1 MQPIVGMVTLLICA
15 QIILCGMFWS
25 LFDISRKK
33 VALKI
38 HPNKAI
44 FLFSAFQV
52 VGYVVWMFVREYTPP
67 TIDYLAPVLVSL
79 ALYTAANFLFFMSVK
94 ISDISKSIPMLSF
107 TPIFSFLIAWA
118 LLDEVPTLNHFMG
131 AGFICFGAIYLNG
144 MPSFK
149 GASRG
154 PYIMM
159 IVALLFGAA
168 APFDKLAITYVN
180 IPTHLFFLTFGVTI
194 VLFFMLLQQKQFP
207 IPKAQI
213 KGSFNYLMVGS
224 VAGIAGLGLQLYLM
238 QSLYVGIV
246 EASKRSAI
254 LAFALI
260 FGALFFRE
268 SINLRKI
275 ISLFIMAIGLYFI
288 F

>member
-1 MQPIVGMVTLLICA
+1 MTLLIAA

-33 VALKI
+33 VTHKI

-52 VGYVVWMFVREYTPP
+52 VGYVAWMFYREYTPP
-67 TIDYLAPVLVSL
+67 AIGYLAPLFVSM

-118 LLDEVPTLNHFMG
+118 LLDEVPTVSQFLG
-131 AGFICFGAIYLNG
+131 AGLICFGAIYLNG

-149 GASRG
+149 GTSRG
-154 PYIMM
+154 PYIML
-159 IVALLFGAA
+159 ICALLLGTA
-168 APFDKLAITYVN
+168 APFDKLAIAYVN
-180 IPTHLFFLTFGVTI
+180 IPTHLFFLTLGVTI
-194 VLFFMLLQQKQFP
+194 ILFFMLIQQKHFP
-207 IPKAQI
+207 IPKEQI
-213 KGSFNYLMVGS
+213 KENFNYLVVGS
-224 VAGIAGLGLQLYLM
+224 IAGIAGIGLQLYLM
-238 QSLYVGIV
+238 QTLYVGIV
-246 EASKRSAI
+246 ESSKRSAV
-254 LAFALI
+254 LAFSLL
-260 FGALFFRE
+260 FGSLFFKE
-268 SINLRKI
+268 AIDLRKV
-275 ISLFIMAIGLYFI
+275 ISMAIMAIGLYFV